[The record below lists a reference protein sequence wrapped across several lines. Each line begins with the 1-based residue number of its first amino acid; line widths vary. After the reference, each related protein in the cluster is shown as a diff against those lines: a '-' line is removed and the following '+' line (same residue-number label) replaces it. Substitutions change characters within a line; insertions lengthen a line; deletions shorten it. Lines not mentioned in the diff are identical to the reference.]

1 MNAEKCVDVLGN
13 IFHFETITGEDGNYE
28 LSSNYWDLKF
38 NVRID
43 KTKIII
49 ENTPGGTEQRIY
61 FEDDETSIAR
71 SLMAFIGLVLRDKSH
86 SYTYDGT
93 NGILAWPYNCNFAYI
108 DKLKE
113 CMNEGESETYN
124 RVESSRKLIKSGF
137 SLKQRNAGMI
147 MDKLSRCDEI
157 IETCISISPDPRLT
171 RRLEELEEDVADVA
185 AEAEML
191 SNGDEP
197 IQASRKSIKSG
208 YNGFDEEVADLQIDM
223 TNTGYFEDGWLL
235 LDLVGTNQ
243 HSVNNQPD
251 NTEFTINAYGPNG
264 EDLGSKKFDFLE
276 LWHNGKSV
284 NSSIESSM
292 QGQERG
298 IQAIMDEYGCTREEA
313 IEIMNGEVT
322 SGCHGKAKKKAKKP
336 VKSSASSWE
345 AGYDACQRGEGYAD
359 YPTGLSN
366 SDAEDWMSGW
376 DYANR
381 EAKGELTEAELEQV
395 WSEDDEERLRG
406 QFADERG
413 LNLNEDEFPEDEY
426 NEWVHQGAA
435 MYSSVNRNHR
445 NVQALYN

>member
-1 MNAEKCVDVLGN
+1 MEPTGFARKHRAQIIMEKLGQC
-13 IFHFETITGEDGNYE
+13 DG
-28 LSSNYWDLKF
+28 
-38 NVRID
+38 
-43 KTKIII
+43 II
-49 ENTPGGTEQRIY
+49 
-61 FEDDETSIAR
+61 
-71 SLMAFIGLVLRDKSH
+71 K
-86 SYTYDGT
+86 
-93 NGILAWPYNCNFAYI
+93 
-108 DKLKE
+108 
-113 CMNEGESETYN
+113 
-124 RVESSRKLIKSGF
+124 
-137 SLKQRNAGMI
+137 
-147 MDKLSRCDEI
+147 
-157 IETCISISPDPRLT
+157 TCISICPDSRLT
-171 RRLEELEEDVADVA
+171 QALEKLQEDIVDVA

-208 YNGFDEEVADLQIDM
+208 YNGLDEEVADLQIDM

-251 NTEFTINAYGPNG
+251 NTKFIINAYGPNG

-322 SGCHGKAKKKAKKP
+322 SGCHGDSKKKKAKKKI

-366 SDAEDWMSGW
+366 RDAEDWMSGW

-381 EAKGELTEAELEQV
+381 EANGELTEAEQAV
-395 WSEDDEERLRG
+395 WTEDDEERLRG

-435 MYSSVNRNHR
+435 MYSSVNRNHK